1 MTDHDRDTQPP
12 PMPSDWRQE
21 LASAAAQVQDEA
33 GELMHLLSRMYQRA
47 AALGGALV
55 KLGEAISKVPPP

>member
-1 MTDHDRDTQPP
+1 
-12 PMPSDWRQE
+12 
-21 LASAAAQVQDEA
+21 
-33 GELMHLLSRMYQRA
+33 MHLLSRMYQRA